1 MHSKIVAAF
10 IVGALM
16 ASGIVY
22 IAIRPSPQKASLAG
36 GRGVSEILPPPSA
49 PAAQTATVAAAARPD
64 EKPARAPVPDAKP
77 VPEPKPAQHTKL
89 SRAPLREKPSPMPA
103 PVHREKP
110 AVVARNEPPIETP
123 PPAPAAPAT
132 PESQRAP
139 QPESAQP
146 VAAQPTPQPAA
157 QEPAPA
163 PPPPPSIVAKSVPEP
178 EARVS
183 HSVVLAAGTP
193 LTVRI
198 GENLSAARNQAGD
211 TFFATLEQQLVIDGF
226 IIADRG
232 SRVIGKVV
240 EAVPAGRGGGESH
253 LRIELIK
260 LNTTDGQHIPV
271 KTDPYAKDGAGSPG
285 GDLAKIGAGAAI
297 GAAIGAIAGGGKGA
311 AIGAGAGA
319 AAGTGAVLISNGR
332 SVEIPVEARLTF
344 RVKDSI
350 RLTEKLD

>member
-10 IVGALM
+10 ILGALM

-22 IAIRPSPQKASLAG
+22 IAIRPSPQKASLAE
-36 GRGVSEILPPPSA
+36 RRPASETIPPPSA
-49 PAAQTATVAAAARPD
+49 PAAQPASVAVVAEAAHPSAQD
-64 EKPARAPVPDAKP
+64 SKPAT
-77 VPEPKPAQHTKL
+77 EPKPAEHARL
-89 SRAPLREKPSPMPA
+89 SRAPIREKPSPMPSR
-103 PVHREKP
+103 REKP
-110 AVVARNEPPIETP
+110 AVVARNEPSIETP
-123 PPAPAAPAT
+123 PPAPQAT
-132 PESQRAP
+132 PETQRAP
-139 QPESAQP
+139 QPESSQP
-146 VAAQPTPQPAA
+146 VAAQPAPEPPA

-163 PPPPPSIVAKSVPEP
+163 PPPPLPPVFAKSLPES
-178 EARVS
+178 EVRVS

-198 GENLSAARNQAGD
+198 GENLSAARNQVGD

-226 IIADRG
+226 VIADRG

-240 EAVPAGRGGGESH
+240 QAVPAGRGGGESH

-260 LNTTDGQHIPV
+260 LNTTDGQHVPIQ
-271 KTDPYAKDGAGSPG
+271 TDPYAKDGAGSAG
-285 GDLAKIGAGAAI
+285 SDLAKIGAGAAI
-297 GAAIGAIAGGGKGA
+297 GAAIGAIAAGGKGA